1 MSRKRQNG
9 SVLGKQRI
17 YYDLQ
22 NTGVHDMQTVYDSFS
37 GAPTNREGYNQGFG
51 TVDGLYAFTTHT
63 FTTAGND
70 ISRDGPTLS
79 EAQAAYGA
87 TAFLSYTYF
96 NVVNGGTQL
105 WVVPITGTYSITAA
119 GSRGGTEKASY
130 GFGRIVSGDISLTQG
145 DVLAIIVGAQGRNR
159 GGGGGSY
166 VWYWN
171 AAVSSSTP
179 GTQNLIICGGGGGG
193 GGGFPTASGQTSS
206 TAPQSESAVSW
217 FANQPTNVSTTNSP
231 PTTGGGGERRD
242 NTSNYWDAT
251 AGAGWNGPGPIQGSG
266 NTPSAYWSTWGEAN
280 GTINSTIMGA
290 QHPKSTVAPGRGGI
304 AWWVSAGSTADGAGA
319 GGFGG
324 GGTQGGDANAAY
336 GVGGGGGGYSGG
348 AQGGN
353 RASGGIAGDRSQGGG
368 AGSYLTSSP
377 YLSNKTW
384 GSTNNA
390 AGYVTITFNA

>member
-1 MSRKRQNG
+1 MG
-9 SVLGKQRI
+9 RI
-17 YYDLQ
+17 HQ
-22 NTGVHDMQTVYDSFS
+22 NTGVIGVNRSIYDPGSQTGVYDYQANYDAFS
-37 GAPTNREGYNQGFG
+37 GSPTNREGFNQGFG
-51 TVDGLYAFTTHT
+51 YSPALYAFSTHT

-70 ISRDGPTLS
+70 ISRNGPTLG
-79 EAQAAYGA
+79 EAQTAYSSA
-87 TAFLSYTYF
+87 SWASNASYF
-96 NVVNGGTQL
+96 NVVNGGIQL
-105 WVVPITGTYSITAA
+105 WKCPSDGTYTITAA

-171 AAVSSSTP
+171 ADISSSTP

-193 GGGFPTASGQTSS
+193 GGGFPTSSGQSSS
-206 TAPQSESAVSW
+206 TAPQSESAVAW
-217 FANQPTNVSTTNSP
+217 FANQPTNVSSTNSP
-231 PTTGGGGERRD
+231 PTLGGGGERRD
-242 NTSNYWDAT
+242 NTSNYWDGC

-266 NTPSAYWSTWGEAN
+266 NTPSSYWTTWGETS
-280 GTINSTIMGA
+280 GTVNSTIMGA
-290 QHPKSTVAPGRGGI
+290 QHPKSTTAPGRGGI
-304 AWWVSAGSTADGAGA
+304 AWYNSAGSNPDGAGA

-336 GVGGGGGGYSGG
+336 GAGGGGGGYTGG
-348 AQGGN
+348 CQGGN
-353 RASGGIAGDRSQGGG
+353 RASGGIAGDRAQGGG

-390 AGYVTITFNA
+390 AGYVTISV